1 MFNGRVS
8 GLPGAKSS
16 VDGGDACSTDVLMP
30 LDCTLRVKMVNFML
44 CVSYYNE
51 IFFFY
56 CATLTM
62 GEITV
67 KDWWAGS
74 LKSQRNSTSRLFPEV
89 FKFSY
94 FQEAK
99 IGNHR

>member
-44 CVSYYNE
+44 CVSYHSYN
-51 IFFFY
+51 F
-56 CATLTM
+56 
-62 GEITV
+62 
-67 KDWWAGS
+67 
-74 LKSQRNSTSRLFPEV
+74 LKRHPKADHF
-89 FKFSY
+89 
-94 FQEAK
+94 
-99 IGNHR
+99 